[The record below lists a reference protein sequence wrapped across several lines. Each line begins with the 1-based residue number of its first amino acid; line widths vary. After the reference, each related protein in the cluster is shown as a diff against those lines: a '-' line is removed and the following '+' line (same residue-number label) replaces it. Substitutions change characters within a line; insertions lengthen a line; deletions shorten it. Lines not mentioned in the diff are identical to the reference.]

1 MSIKFLSDTTLL
13 ESYRKAIELGLD
25 DDFVNLL
32 KEELARRNLL
42 PNDHLSN

>member
-1 MSIKFLSDTTLL
+1 MSLKYLNDTTLL
-13 ESYRKAIELGLD
+13 ESYQTAIQLELE

-42 PNDHLSN
+42 PDDHMSN